1 MMNPTAAHT
10 AEAIAETTVRQHVP
24 PPRSSNS
31 MSIAENHLSGMFG
44 ERETVEDR
52 GRVDGVSLELGGWLS
67 AGQHLGALGDRFTVG
82 IGSLWECGGGPGTGV
97 QVLCTG
103 EHWVALCTGGH
114 WVALSPG

>member
-52 GRVDGVSLELGGWLS
+52 GRVDGVSLELGG
-67 AGQHLGALGDRFTVG
+67 RFTVG